1 LIEFDYHAAERR
13 KRRGQGKPETFNFLG
28 FTHFC
33 GKSPILRT
41 SACVAWRWQ
50 SVCGLRRK
58 PSKRAFRATC
68 TAIRP
73 SSGAGCS
80 GWFAATST
88 ITRCLAITRCLVSHS
103 GGRHLGARASVS
115 QLAGPDE
122 LGALCAE
129 RWTVGSASPYQSSL
143 FVCALLRHTPD
154 VRADLAGR

>member
-1 LIEFDYHAAERR
+1 MRPSAGNGAAKASLR
-13 KRRGQGKPETFNFLG
+13 PSTSWA

-33 GKSPILRT
+33 GKSPILQT